1 MSKLL
6 ITISREYGSGGLL
19 VGQELAEALGLPCY
33 DKKLLT
39 IAAEKSGFSE
49 EMLRQPWG
57 RRLWPR
63 HPVFVRQTVP
73 GPI

>member
-1 MSKLL
+1 MKGANTMSKLL

-39 IAAEKSGFSE
+39 IAAEKSGT
-49 EMLRQPWG
+49 
-57 RRLWPR
+57 WPNLTSSAR
-63 HPVFVRQTVP
+63 WRTRAPA
-73 GPI
+73 